1 MFAKTHCIQQTR
13 AEYVESLYSRLEWRV
28 KSVLQAILK
37 SIFLGMYLGE
47 SMKYLKAVC
56 NINYFYIIYE
66 HN

>member
-1 MFAKTHCIQQTR
+1 M
-13 AEYVESLYSRLEWRV
+13 ESLYSRLEWRV
-28 KSVLQAILK
+28 KSVLQALLK

>member
-1 MFAKTHCIQQTR
+1 MFAKIHCIQQAR
-13 AEYVESLYSRLEWRV
+13 AEYMESLYSRLEWRV

-47 SMKYLKAVC
+47 SMKYFKAVC